1 MKAASHHSTRSRR
14 PHRHCPFATRAASSK
29 RVTVQELDGYTL
41 SLLPP
46 ACKPPEHSVHVLAH
60 GIALFWSAEWGI
72 RSSEWVADITVRRKE
87 RGTSRSWE
95 ERLEEE
101 KVEVGS
107 SYLLPLASLPL
118 FLCFGEIYSI
128 VTQLP
133 IPLFSAQ
140 RVSTRF
146 IVVPATML
154 VLLAAMRMQDFLVR
168 DKPTHTAKSVIVL
181 FLVLMAWGLYLHSS
195 TWRIYS
201 ADLFFLNDDV
211 YGAGPEF
218 VRAPA
223 LENPDVRRYVHTVQI
238 SAVLSCCAILFFVW
252 RFLRARRR

>member
-1 MKAASHHSTRSRR
+1 
-14 PHRHCPFATRAASSK
+14 
-29 RVTVQELDGYTL
+29 
-41 SLLPP
+41 
-46 ACKPPEHSVHVLAH
+46 
-60 GIALFWSAEWGI
+60 
-72 RSSEWVADITVRRKE
+72 
-87 RGTSRSWE
+87 
-95 ERLEEE
+95 
-101 KVEVGS
+101 
-107 SYLLPLASLPL
+107 
-118 FLCFGEIYSI
+118 

-211 YGAGPEF
+211 YGAGPES

-223 LENPDVRRYVHTVQI
+223 LENFESDPSNGWIRPPAYGGEER
-238 SAVLSCCAILFFVW
+238 S
-252 RFLRARRR
+252 RARGSAPPSER